1 MKIINKENFRI
12 YLNDVYQSK
21 IIFYEKFTEFV
32 SFFEIDC
39 FSEDCKYKLSIEV
52 SDDNIKF
59 GTVTKEPSID
69 FSLYDFIF
77 ETNKQ
82 AEEFVK
88 QINKLGWPKQFE

>member
-1 MKIINKENFRI
+1 MEKVNKENFRI

-21 IIFYEKFTEFV
+21 ITFYEEFTEFV

-39 FSEDCKYKLSIEV
+39 FSEACKYKLSIEV

-59 GTVTKEPSID
+59 GAVTKEPSID

-82 AEEFVK
+82 AEEFVE